1 MSETKL
7 SRFEYKSGTIESGKL
22 QKTSARKST
31 NPKKMFLGEELSKFI
46 DRDLHMQNT
55 EFL

>member
-46 DRDLHMQNT
+46 NRDLHMQNA